1 MTMAATDKTAKTD
14 KPATETTSSTA
25 TAPRA
30 SKPPKMLH
38 HAYAMADAPNADL
51 IAEVVTFGTWAGAAE
66 YALPRKWDVVS
77 GLPGV
82 PLTELIKAARP

>member
-1 MTMAATDKTAKTD
+1 MGATTRTDKTA
-14 KPATETTSSTA
+14 TA
-25 TAPRA
+25 NLIVSPKA

-38 HAYAMADAPNADL
+38 HAYHVAPKNAVVGDTEVGDL
-51 IAEVVTFGTWAGAAE
+51 FAEVVTFGTWSGAAE

-82 PLTELIKAARP
+82 PLTELIKAAQP